1 MQVHDESQ
9 SPLVEAFLLIEQPRQ
24 RIGHW
29 TQALAPLD
37 SASAPPLAAVHA
49 FYDPI
54 ADQALLELRYDA
66 RALGDSKLGF
76 VIEVALLAE
85 VGMVQPSEL
94 SEGERARFLSER
106 LPRCTFHVNY
116 ARSVVAALSELVRH
130 IKDQRVPRTHPPG
143 PPPLPKL
150 AKGTRID
157 LSSEAIAAAVPI
169 APVVT
174 SRHVI
179 PRRAPSPPPDPEPA
193 ELAPPTFDG
202 VGATP
207 YLPATASAARDM
219 IYARYLRGGRWV
231 PIRIGALSLRGA
243 SLMTGAL
250 PRTNEHVDV
259 ALSFGSHRALVR
271 GSVGKVSTMREAQ
284 TSGAATFSVDFE
296 LDGPA
301 RRQLTEL
308 LTAARAANVTIKP
321 PPPRATRRFPVIW
334 PVALGTDRG
343 MVKADALDV
352 SAGGMYVRPAFP
364 LQRDAVI
371 AFSALLDDDAAPIG
385 GRARVVRHIGEG
397 IAQMCGVESGYG
409 LSILDMA
416 EPDRLRWLAFLAR
429 VERRAEKRVL
439 IGASPQRLAELQ
451 SGLEACGYIVSGGT
465 DAGSLV
471 QLARANERPVDV
483 AVIDA
488 GWMAAGASASWVET
502 LFTSRDVPCVTL
514 QGDVRRARV
523 AIDRILEVVV

>member
-1 MQVHDESQ
+1 MQLEDESQ
-9 SPLVEAFLLIEQPRQ
+9 PGLVEAFLLIEQPRQ

-29 TQALAPLD
+29 TQALAALD
-37 SASAPPLAAVHA
+37 SAMAPPLAAVHA

-66 RALGDSKLGF
+66 LALEAGKLGF
-76 VIEVALLAE
+76 VVEVALLAE

-94 SEGERARFLSER
+94 SEGERTRFLSER
-106 LPRCTFHVNY
+106 LTRCTIHVSY
-116 ARSVVAALSELVRH
+116 ARSVVGALSELVRL
-130 IKDQRVPRTHPPG
+130 IKDQRGPRTQPPG
-143 PPPLPKL
+143 PPPIPKL
-150 AKGTRID
+150 AKGTRND
-157 LSSEAIAAAVPI
+157 LTAEAIAAAVPI
-169 APVVT
+169 APVTT

-207 YLPATASAARDM
+207 YLPASAACARDT

-231 PIRIGALSLRGA
+231 PIRIGALSLKGA
-243 SLMTGAL
+243 ALMTGAL
-250 PRTNEHVDV
+250 PRLHDHVDV

-271 GSVGKVSTMREAQ
+271 GSVEKVSTMREAQ
-284 TSGAATFSVDFE
+284 ASGAATFSVDFE
-296 LDGPA
+296 LDGAA

-321 PPPRATRRFPVIW
+321 PPPRATRRFPVTW
-334 PVALGTDRG
+334 PVCIGTDRG
-343 MVKADALDV
+343 AVKGDALDV

-364 LQRDAVI
+364 LQRDAIVS
-371 AFSALLDDDAAPIG
+371 FSIVLDDEAAPIG
-385 GRARVVRHIGEG
+385 GRARVVRHIGEA
-397 IAQMCGVESGYG
+397 IAQTCGVQSGYG
-409 LSILDMA
+409 LSIVDMA
-416 EPDRLRWLAFLAR
+416 EPDRLRWRAFLAR

-451 SGLEACGYIVSGGT
+451 SGLEACGYVVTGGT

-471 QLARANERPVDV
+471 QLARAGERPVDV

-488 GWMAAGASASWVET
+488 GWLAGGASASWVES
-502 LFTSRDVPCVTL
+502 LFTARDVPCVTL
-514 QGDVRRARV
+514 QGDARRARV